1 MTILR
6 QILLVISLMTFAQVS
21 AQSVKYTYKPLAAE
35 GCRVEYSAIWQE
47 GTPYIV
53 VVVSSDRLAF
63 NDTPTMLIRL
73 FNGELLK
80 LNGKAITSSSEHGGV
95 VVGNVVVPTTE
106 LRVTAQ
112 FSITKEQVEMLQNGV
127 AKIRISTIPLIH
139 ERTFKKDKIGKEL
152 HTYFKKGAI
161 SEDSF

>member
-6 QILLVISLMTFAQVS
+6 QILLVINLMTFAQVS

-127 AKIRISTIPLIH
+127 ASTIPLIH